1 VGVVRLSGPRALTIA
16 GDVVRGRTRPDQQPS
31 HTLRRVSIID
41 PASGERLDD
50 ALCAVMRGPRSYTG
64 EDVVEL
70 SCHGAPVLLRL
81 LVERLVARGARL
93 AQPGE
98 FTRRAFLNGR
108 IDLARAEAVALLIG
122 ARTERAAVLAAR
134 SLSGELGRALG
145 GLRDRLL
152 DVIAGLEVSLDF
164 PDEAIGLEPAAAAD
178 VIAALARE
186 VAGARA
192 RACRGRV
199 VHEGV
204 TVAIVGAPNAGKSS
218 LLNALVGRER
228 AIVSPIPGTTR
239 DVIEATIDLGGV
251 PVRLLDTAGLDAP
264 RDDVEAEGIRRSRG
278 AIQQSDLLL
287 VVVDGGH
294 PLPHDVLGETACHP
308 RILVRSK
315 SDLPRDPSADGL
327 SGAVDVSTVTG
338 AGLDRLLQRLGRE
351 VETRADG
358 EGGGLGASLRQ
369 MEGLEAL
376 ERALAGALVTIR
388 TEPIEIPLLDLREA
402 LAQASALLGVDVGD
416 AVLDRIFATFC
427 VGK

>member
-16 GDVVRGRTRPDQQPS
+16 GDVVRGRTRPDAQPS
-31 HTLRRVSIID
+31 HTLRRVTIID
-41 PASGERLDD
+41 PASGERLDE

-145 GLRDRLL
+145 EVRDRLL

-164 PDEAIGLEPAAAAD
+164 PDEAIGMEPAAAAD
-178 VIAALARE
+178 VVAALTQDVAR
-186 VAGARA
+186 ARA

-228 AIVSPIPGTTR
+228 AIVSPIAGTTR
-239 DVIEATIDLGGV
+239 DVIEATLDLGGV

-264 RDDVEAEGIRRSRG
+264 RDAVEAEGIRRSRG

-287 VVVDGGH
+287 VVVDGGR
-294 PLPHDVLGETACHP
+294 PLPRDVLGETACHP

-315 SDLPRDPSADGL
+315 SDLPRDPSTDGL

-338 AGLDRLLQRLGRE
+338 DGLDRLLQRLGRE

-402 LAQASALLGVDVGD
+402 LAQASTLLGVDVGD